1 MDSIFDERDLGEE
14 YRIELDRRTGKTGE
28 REASHLVKNNKK
40 LNELKVDR
48 GFDIVKTWEIKHYLD
63 RD

>member
-1 MDSIFDERDLGEE
+1 MDSIFDERDMGEE

-28 REASHLVKNNKK
+28 HEATHLVKNNKK

-48 GFDIVKTWEIKHYLD
+48 GFDIVKTWEIKNYLD